1 MVVRRTD
8 RVSTGLRAD
17 ESLIDVIE
25 HLGPEDWLTV
35 SDVRD
40 E

>member
-1 MVVRRTD
+1 MVVHKTD

-25 HLGPEDWLTV
+25 HLGPEDWHTV
-35 SDVRD
+35 SHVRK
-40 E
+40 